1 MNTGEVFA
9 IASMTLFGI
18 ANVMI
23 IRGFDGRTQ
32 SQGAFLSI
40 LITVALSA
48 AIWFVAGF
56 RGGFPAIRPA
66 AVAWFA
72 LAGVLTI
79 MIGRVFLYA
88 SIQSLGA
95 VRGSTV
101 KRLNPLFSVLLGVLI
116 LGESLSAGGVAG
128 MLLIVGSFALLVHES
143 LRTARN
149 EDPQFVKQN
158 RFERVANLGYVFGP
172 VSALA
177 YASGYVLRKQG
188 LNDMPDAVFGTL
200 VGALA
205 GALAC
210 LLAAPFSERYRADVV
225 NAFTVFNP
233 WLMLAGIS
241 STCGQIFY
249 FAALKQSTVSK
260 IALITSMEVFVTM
273 FLTWLLY
280 RSRMVI
286 TRGIIVAALLGVIGT
301 VFIVVY

>member
-1 MNTGEVFA
+1 MTIGDAFA

-23 IRGFDGRTQ
+23 NRGFDGRTR

-40 LITVALSA
+40 LVTILISA
-48 AIWFVAGF
+48 VIWLVIGLAN
-56 RGGFPAIRPA
+56 GFPSMRPE

-95 VRGSTV
+95 VRGSAV
-101 KRLNPLFSVLLGVLI
+101 KRLNPFFSVLLGVLV
-116 LGESLSAGGVAG
+116 LGESLTAGGLAG
-128 MLLIVGSFALLVHES
+128 MSIIIASFALLVHES
-143 LRTARN
+143 FRTARSG
-149 EDPQFVKQN
+149 DPGFANGSRLQHFT
-158 RFERVANLGYVFGP
+158 NLGYFFGP

-188 LNDMPDAVFGTL
+188 LNEMPDAVFGTL

-205 GALAC
+205 GAVAC

-225 NAFTVFNP
+225 NSFTVFNP

-249 FAALKQSTVSK
+249 FAALRHSTVSK

-273 FLTWLLY
+273 FLMWLLY
-280 RSRMVI
+280 RGRVAI
-286 TRGIIVAALLGVIGT
+286 TRDVVVAAILGVIGT
-301 VFIVVY
+301 VLIIAY